1 MRIQFEDVRVVGVW
15 RFVQRDQDGKEY
27 AFNGENREIVPHER
41 LVYTFEFEG
50 IARSCTDQN
59 DYL

>member
-41 LVYTFEFEG
+41 LVYM
-50 IARSCTDQN
+50 
-59 DYL
+59 Y